1 MAAKTV
7 PNYVLQIPGAPSL
20 TESQKTWYLELG
32 IDCINTFKKKAKHN
46 NNNNINKVL
55 PESTNSGF
63 LKINWK
69 KDTYCGSIQSLSSFS
84 KYFPFAGSS
93 SHT

>member
-1 MAAKTV
+1 M
-7 PNYVLQIPGAPSL
+7 VLG
-20 TESQKTWYLELG
+20 TWYRSYKH
-32 IDCINTFKKKAKHN
+32 FQKKKKKKAKHN
-46 NNNNINKVL
+46 NNNNINNVL

-69 KDTYCGSIQSLSSFS
+69 KDTYYGSIQSLSSFS

-93 SHT
+93 SHA